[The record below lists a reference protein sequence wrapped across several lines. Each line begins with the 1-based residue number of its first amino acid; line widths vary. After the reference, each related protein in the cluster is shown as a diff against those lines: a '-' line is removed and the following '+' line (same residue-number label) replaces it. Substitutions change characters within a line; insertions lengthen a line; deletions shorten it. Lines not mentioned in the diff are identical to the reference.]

1 MTDIYLLRESGGSGR
16 LNNQHLDNCGILG
29 RFWRAMAMLFAV
41 WALAGCA
48 SSAPK
53 LGGAAGLRVV
63 QSSELPAPDR
73 TEFMTSPRPY
83 YVGPYDK
90 LIIDVYGMPDLA
102 KREVQVDAGG
112 RITFPLAGSVAVSGR
127 TTAEIEQLMVE
138 RLQANYL
145 RNPQVSV
152 LLKDNASQMVT
163 VDGQV
168 GRPGRYPVVGATSLL
183 QVMSLAGGTN
193 DNSKLDDVVIFR
205 TVNGEKLA
213 ALYDL
218 KAIRHGQY
226 ADPEVFANDV
236 VMVGDN
242 VARRY
247 FKDLLQV
254 VPVITGPL
262 IVAIQSAIN

>member
-1 MTDIYLLRESGGSGR
+1 MTCRLLFCEFGGAGR
-16 LNNQHLDNCGILG
+16 LNHERLDYCGALG
-29 RFWRAMAMLFAV
+29 SVWRALAMLLALC
-41 WALAGCA
+41 ALAGCV
-48 SSAPK
+48 SAPR
-53 LGGAAGLRVV
+53 LGGDPALRVV
-63 QSSELPAPDR
+63 HSSELPAPDPA
-73 TEFMTSPRPY
+73 ESMNSARPY

-90 LIIDVYGMPDLA
+90 LTIDVYGMPGLA
-102 KREVQVDAGG
+102 NREVQVDASGK
-112 RITFPLAGSVAVSGR
+112 ITYPLAGAVAVSGR
-127 TTAEIEQLMVE
+127 TTREIEQLMAE
-138 RLQANYL
+138 RLQANFL
-145 RNPQVSV
+145 RNPQVTV
-152 LLKDNASQMVT
+152 LLKENASQLVT

-168 GRPGRYPVVGATSLL
+168 ARPGRYPVIGEMSLV

-205 TVNGEKLA
+205 TVNGQKLA

-247 FKDLLQV
+247 FKDLLQA
-254 VPVITGPL
+254 VPIITGPL
-262 IVAIQSAIN
+262 IVAIQSALN